1 MHATGDVVLERYV
14 LDSMLGRGA
23 MGEVWKA
30 RDQAR
35 GEFVALKWMLAAS
48 EVRDVELLQRWEREA
63 EVLGRL
69 NHPNIVRLLGH
80 TEELLVME
88 WVSGGS
94 LRQRLQSPLQPEQ
107 ALPMC
112 LDLADAL
119 ARVHR
124 LGIIHRDLKP
134 ENILLAED
142 GSVRLSDF
150 GIAHLRGQAPL
161 TGEGALLGTLAY
173 LSPEAC
179 QGQSAD
185 PSQDLW
191 SLGVIL
197 YEMLEGRRP
206 YEAPS
211 AWELIQKII
220 TEPVPRLR
228 REHPPG
234 WADLLGRLLSR
245 QPELRLR
252 SARQLGAELEML
264 QEVHLLPL
272 VSRPQTGEEQTTISL
287 ASRLNLPDEA
297 TPWVGR
303 VEELRRLQTALE
315 QHRVVTLLG
324 PGGLGK
330 SRLGREFA
338 ARSLA
343 AFGGLAYWV
352 PLAPLTQPSQLASA
366 VAERLGI
373 AFAGELSQE
382 RQVSRHLNSL
392 GSCLLI
398 LDNFEHLVEAAPQVS
413 RWLSDCPGLK
423 VLTTSRR
430 PLKLR
435 EEQLVVLGGLGQKEA
450 RELFQECCRARG
462 VMLEEAHEPQV
473 ERIIRAT
480 QALPLGLELAAGQL
494 GYLSLTEL
502 ADELEHSLDLL
513 DSGYVDADQRERGM
527 ASVFQSSWERL
538 LPAEQRQLAELS
550 FFRGGF
556 TREAAQE
563 VTGARLPVLVSLCE
577 HSLMR
582 RLPSQRFEVHEQVRQ
597 LALRRLPTDS
607 DLAARHAAWVAAWMD
622 CVQNRIRTL
631 EQPLAQS
638 LRQIEDEQA
647 NLHLAWGW
655 ISEHGRWELWGGGWY
670 GWLTFFDLYGRNHEL
685 ENDYLRPLQGVAPGF
700 QLARAINLNR
710 LGQAPEGL
718 ALFESALAALDTPTS
733 QACRAYGLVQKAL
746 ITQNRDPEQAEP
758 EQWVAEAL
766 PVLQQHRFATGLSLA
781 YTALAVAAWTR
792 RRDKAASQQLA
803 TQALD
808 QVGGNPH
815 PTGRLNLHWAHLALA
830 QGEVEL
836 ARQHAQRGLELARQ
850 VHDHY
855 YHAYAHLILG
865 LASLLEGAEN
875 QAEQWLRR
883 ALEESWPH
891 RLSSVT
897 LQALLGLAELCWRR
911 QRLGPA
917 ARLLGPVER
926 MRLPWSARAGYDSL
940 CHQLT
945 PVPGGLEQVIADL
958 PSLLSS

>member
-1 MHATGDVVLERYV
+1 MHATGDVILGRYV

-30 RDQAR
+30 HDQTD
-35 GEFVALKWMLAAS
+35 GEFVALKWMLTAN
-48 EVRDVELLQRWEREA
+48 EVRDAELLLRWEREA

-69 NHPNIVRLLGH
+69 NHPNIVRLFGH
-80 TEELLVME
+80 TEELLIME
-88 WVSGGS
+88 WLSGGS
-94 LRQRLQSPLQPEQ
+94 LRQRLQSPFRPEE
-107 ALPMC
+107 ALPLC

-161 TGEGALLGTLAY
+161 TGEGALLGTLPY

-179 QGQSAD
+179 QGQGAD

-211 AWELIQKII
+211 AWELIQKIVA
-220 TEPVPRLR
+220 EPVPPLR
-228 REHPPG
+228 RQHPPG
-234 WADLLGRLLSR
+234 WVDLLERLLSR
-245 QPELRLR
+245 QPEQRLR
-252 SARQLGAELEML
+252 SARQLGAELELL
-264 QEVHLLPL
+264 QEVHLAPILASPR
-272 VSRPQTGEEQTTISL
+272 SGEEPPTVSL
-287 ASRLNLPDEA
+287 AHRLNLPDET

-303 VEELRRLQTALE
+303 GDELRRLQTALE
-315 QHRVVTLLG
+315 QHREVTLLG

-330 SRLGREFA
+330 SRLSREFA

-343 AFGGLAYWV
+343 DFGGLAFWV
-352 PLAPLTQPSQLASA
+352 GLAPLNWPSQLAAA
-366 VAERLGI
+366 VAESLGI
-373 AFAGELSQE
+373 AFAGEFSQE
-382 RQVSRHLNSL
+382 RQVGRHLNSL

-423 VLTTSRR
+423 VLITSRR

-435 EEQLVVLGGLGQKEA
+435 EEHLVVLGGLSPKEA
-450 RELFQECCRARG
+450 RELFQGCCQARG
-462 VMLEEAHEPQV
+462 VILEEAQEPQV
-473 ERIIRAT
+473 ERIMCAT
-480 QALPLGLELAAGQL
+480 QALPLALELAAGQL
-494 GYLSLTEL
+494 GYLSLAEL
-502 ADELEHSLDLL
+502 ADELEHSLELL

-527 ASVFQSSWERL
+527 ASVFESSWERL

-556 TREAAQE
+556 TREAAQQ

-597 LALRRLPTDS
+597 LALRRLPDDS

-622 CVQNRIRTL
+622 SLQNRIRTL
-631 EQPLAQS
+631 DQPLDRS
-638 LRQIEDEQA
+638 LKQIEEEQA
-647 NLHLAWGW
+647 NLGLAWSW
-655 ISEHGRWELWGGGWY
+655 IRQHDRWDLWGGAWY
-670 GWLTFFDLYGRNHEL
+670 GWLTFFDLCGRNHEL

-718 ALFESALAALDTPTS
+718 ALFESALAALDTPAS

-746 ITQNRDPEQAEP
+746 ITQNREPEQAEP

-792 RRDKAASQQLA
+792 RRDKTASQQLA
-803 TQALD
+803 VQALD

-836 ARQHAQRGLELARQ
+836 ARQHAQRGLKLAKH
-850 VHDHY
+850 VHDYY

-875 QAEQWLRR
+875 QAEELLRQ
-883 ALEESWPH
+883 ALEESWSH

-911 QRLGPA
+911 GRPTPA
-917 ARLLGPVER
+917 ARLLGPLER
-926 MRLPWSARAGYDSL
+926 ERLPWSARASYDSL
-940 CHQLT
+940 CRQVT
-945 PVPGGLEQVIADL
+945 PQAGGLEQVITDL
-958 PSLLSS
+958 PSLLTA